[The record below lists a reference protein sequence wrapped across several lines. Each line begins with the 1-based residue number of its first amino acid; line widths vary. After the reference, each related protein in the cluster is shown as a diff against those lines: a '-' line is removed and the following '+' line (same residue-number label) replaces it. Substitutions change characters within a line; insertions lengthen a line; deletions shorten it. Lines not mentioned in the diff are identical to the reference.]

1 MEIKRV
7 FDLLVPVV
15 EKNAPDILASK
26 VNKDWKKIS
35 GKEFKQNVDYVSVA
49 LLDLGLVQGDKVA
62 IVANNRPEW
71 NFVDFGCQQIDV
83 ITVPIFPTASLHDM
97 DFIIK
102 DSGVKAVFFS
112 TKDIEK
118 KIDQIKPEA
127 PELKHIFT
135 FNDEVQGVKQFAD
148 FLKRGKELI
157 ESPAVGEVFKTKIK
171 SISDTITEYSLLTIL
186 YTSGTTG
193 KPKGVMLT
201 HLNLVSNV
209 KNCDKFAPFDKMSR
223 ALSFLP
229 LNHVYERMI
238 SSLYLYHGIGIYYAE
253 GLEKIADNLREI
265 KPQIFVTVPRL
276 LERVYDKLVAAGD
289 KLTGFKKKIFF
300 WALDLALQ
308 YEMYGKNGF
317 IYETKRKIADKLV
330 YSKWRAA
337 LGGEILAAASG
348 GAALQPRLARVFC
361 CAKITVLE
369 GYGLTETSPVIS
381 VNSMEPLGISF
392 GTVGK
397 VLTSLDVKIAE
408 DGEIL
413 VKGPSVMKGYYKN
426 EEATKE
432 VIDEEGYFHTGDI
445 GKFVEGGYLKITD
458 RKKEIFK
465 TSAGKYIA
473 PLMIENL
480 LKECRLIE
488 QCMVIGEGEKFASAL
503 IVPSFE
509 NVKDWCKT
517 NKIDFVSN
525 EHIVENA
532 ELKKEINTF
541 IRGMNKAL
549 APYEQI
555 KRVELVAKQWTID
568 TGELTPKMSMKRK
581 VIKENNLDII
591 AKIFA
596 SGDDC

>member
-1 MEIKRV
+1 MEITRV
-7 FDLLVPVV
+7 FDLLAKVA
-15 EKNAPDILASK
+15 EKNSPDILASK
-26 VNKDWKKIS
+26 VNKEWKKVS
-35 GKEFKQNVDYVSVA
+35 GKEFKQNADYTSAA
-49 LLDLGLVQGDKVA
+49 LLDLGLVPGDKVA
-62 IVANNRPEW
+62 IISNNRPEW

-102 DSGVKAVFFS
+102 DSGVKAVFYS
-112 TKDIEK
+112 SKDIEK
-118 KIDQIKPEA
+118 KIDAIKNEA
-127 PELKHIFT
+127 PDLKHIYS
-135 FNDEVQGVKQFAD
+135 FNEEVQAVKQYSD

-157 ESPAVGEVFKTKIK
+157 ENPLTGVDIKKKIQA
-171 SISDTITEYSLLTIL
+171 ISDSITEESLLTIL

-209 KNCDKFAPFDKMSR
+209 KNCDKFAPFHKMTR

-229 LNHVYERMI
+229 LNHVYERML
-238 SSLYLYHGIGIYYAE
+238 SSLYLYHGIGVYYAE
-253 GLEKIADNLREI
+253 GLEKIADNLREV

-276 LERVYDKLVAAGD
+276 LERVYEKLVAAGD
-289 KLTGFKKKIFF
+289 KLTGFKKKVFF
-300 WALDLALQ
+300 WALDLALK

-317 IYETKRKIADKLV
+317 FYEMKRKIADKLV

-337 LGGEILAAASG
+337 LGGEILVAASG

-397 VLTSLDVKIAE
+397 VLASLDVKIAE

-473 PLMIENL
+473 PLMIENM

-509 NVKDWCKT
+509 NIKDWCKT
-517 NKIDFVSN
+517 NHIDFVSN

-541 IRGMNKAL
+541 IRGMNKSL

-555 KRVELVAKQWTID
+555 KRVELVAKQWTVD
-568 TGELTPKMSMKRK
+568 SGELTPKMSMKRK
-581 VIKENNLDII
+581 VIKENNLDLI
-591 AKIFA
+591 AKIFSIA
-596 SGDDC
+596 DEC

>member
-7 FDLLVPVV
+7 FDLLGPVV
-15 EKNAPDILASK
+15 EKNSPDILASK
-26 VNKDWKKIS
+26 VNKEWKKIS
-35 GKEFKQNVDYVSVA
+35 GKEFKQNVDYVSAA
-49 LLDLGLVQGDKVA
+49 LLDFGLVQGDKVA

-83 ITVPIFPTASLHDM
+83 VTVPIFPTASLHDM

-112 TKDIEK
+112 AKDIEK

-127 PELKHIFT
+127 RELKHIFT
-135 FNDEVQGVKQFAD
+135 FNEEVQGVKQFSD

-157 ESPAVGEVFKTKIK
+157 DSPAVGTELKKKIQA
-171 SISDTITEYSLLTIL
+171 ISDSIKETDLLTIL

-229 LNHVYERMI
+229 LNHVYERML
-238 SSLYLYHGIGIYYAE
+238 SSLYLYHNIGIYYAE
-253 GLEKIADNLREI
+253 GLEKIADNLREV

-289 KLTGFKKKIFF
+289 KLTGFKKKVFF

-317 IYETKRKIADKLV
+317 IYETKRKVADKLV

-381 VNSMEPLGISF
+381 VNSMEPNGISF

-473 PLMIENL
+473 PLMIENM

-517 NKIDFVSN
+517 NNIEFVSN

-532 ELKKEINTF
+532 DLKKEINTF
-541 IRGMNKAL
+541 IRGMNKSL

-568 TGELTPKMSMKRK
+568 SGELTPKMSMKRK

-596 SGDDC
+596 SGDEC

>member
-1 MEIKRV
+1 MEITRV
-7 FDLLVPVV
+7 FDLLTKVA

-26 VNKDWKKIS
+26 ENKEWKKVS
-35 GKEFKQNVDYVSVA
+35 GKEFKQNADYTSA
-49 LLDLGLVQGDKVA
+49 GLLDLGLLPGDKVA
-62 IVANNRPEW
+62 IIANNRPEW

-112 TKDIEK
+112 AKEIEK
-118 KIDQIKPEA
+118 KLDEIKNNA
-127 PELKHIFT
+127 SDLKYIYS
-135 FNDEVQGVKQFAD
+135 FNEEVQGVKQYSE

-157 ESPAVGEVFKTKIK
+157 ESPSLGAELRKKIQA
-171 SISDTITEYSLLTIL
+171 ISDSINENDLLTIL

-201 HLNLVSNV
+201 HLNLLSNV
-209 KNCDKFAPFDKMSR
+209 KHCDKFAPFDKMTR

-289 KLTGFKKKIFF
+289 KLTGFKKKVFF

-317 IYETKRKIADKLV
+317 IYEMKRKIADKLV

-337 LGGEILAAASG
+337 LGGEIIAAASG

-361 CAKITVLE
+361 CANITVLE

-432 VIDEEGYFHTGDI
+432 VIDDEGYFHTGDI

-473 PLMIENL
+473 PLMIENM
-480 LKECRLIE
+480 LKECWLIE

-509 NVKDWCKT
+509 NLKEWCKT
-517 NKIDFVSN
+517 NNIDFVSN
-525 EHIVENA
+525 EHIIENA
-532 ELKKEINTF
+532 ELKKGINAF
-541 IRGMNKAL
+541 IRGMNKLL

-555 KRVELVAKQWTID
+555 KRVELVSTQWTID
-568 TGELTPKMSMKRK
+568 SGELTPKMSMKRK
-581 VIKENNLDII
+581 VIKENNLDLI
-591 AKIFA
+591 AKIFSIA
-596 SGDDC
+596 DEC